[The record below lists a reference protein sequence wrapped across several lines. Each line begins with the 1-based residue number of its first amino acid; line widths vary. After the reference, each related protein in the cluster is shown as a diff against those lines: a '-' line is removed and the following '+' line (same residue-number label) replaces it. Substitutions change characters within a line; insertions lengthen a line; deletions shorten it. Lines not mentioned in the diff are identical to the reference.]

1 MRTRT
6 WLSCALT
13 AALLVGCSSD
23 PEAAPRD
30 VERSADE
37 EQDEDQV
44 SDRPPPEQTIV
55 VEPEP
60 PEDVAGTVTEV
71 TVTDLSETN
80 SGLHRDGSEAD
91 QPVPVD
97 QDAVEA
103 TVAATTAWL
112 DAHLTDVQS
121 GGEGRVV
128 EAGLEGDVTV
138 VSGAL
143 TGPEHPV
150 TDASY
155 VITLGARG
163 SPEWVRASVT
173 VERAGG
179 STTATFVF
187 VPGGEDVRLIAA
199 QPGEGDPVTEEP
211 AGSDGDTAGEESA

>member
-1 MRTRT
+1 MDE
-6 WLSCALT
+6 
-13 AALLVGCSSD
+13 GQ
-23 PEAAPRD
+23 
-30 VERSADE
+30 DE
-37 EQDEDQV
+37 EQDEEQV

-91 QPVPVD
+91 APVPVD

-103 TVAATTAWL
+103 TVAAVTAWL

-155 VITLGARG
+155 VVTLGARG

-173 VERAGG
+173 VEREDG
-179 STTATFVF
+179 SMTATFVF
-187 VPGGEDVRLIAA
+187 VPEGEGVRLIAA
-199 QPGEGDPVTEEP
+199 QPGEGTPVA
-211 AGSDGDTAGEESA
+211 AGSTDAGGDADAEEAA